1 MTLSIKCV
9 SSKALSKLLL
19 FPCQVAQDQS
29 IYKALHIAG
38 VTTARFA
45 SRMVLSHVT
54 DAVCEGRL
62 GKKIYILFY
71 YSCLYKLS
79 KVFVSQNRAVL

>member
-1 MTLSIKCV
+1 MTVSVKCV

-62 GKKIYILFY
+62 KHVWVLRKKYFVLLQLF
-71 YSCLYKLS
+71 
-79 KVFVSQNRAVL
+79 VQAQ